1 MSLFSQFRANR
12 DERPD
17 MPAFLI
23 AAGDR
28 SVPITW
34 REFAHD
40 IEVIAWLAKKF
51 VPGATVGL
59 LGENSYEWITAH
71 AAGLFAGITVVPI
84 ETNLSPPEIAER
96 LVFTEA
102 RLLIHS
108 ALYAE
113 KAREVEK
120 LVPGLV
126 IGGFGSR
133 KADEFMDMARTAL
146 DMGEDGVFDLPPRD
160 EREIATLVFTSGT
173 TSKPRGAE
181 LTLEGMRTFTDFAA
195 STLSLKPGDR
205 SLMLLPLYHIFG
217 ICATY
222 AMLAHGVAL
231 GVCPDFRRIYDA
243 VERFRANYLSSC
255 RRWPRFS
262 PARSSSVAA
271 ARRRPWAR
279 P

>member
-96 LVFTEA
+96 LRGAPAHPLGPLRRKGARGREA
-102 RLLIHS
+102 RPR
-108 ALYAE
+108 
-113 KAREVEK
+113 ARH
-120 LVPGLV
+120 
-126 IGGFGSR
+126 R
-133 KADEFMDMARTAL
+133 
-146 DMGEDGVFDLPPRD
+146 
-160 EREIATLVFTSGT
+160 
-173 TSKPRGAE
+173 
-181 LTLEGMRTFTDFAA
+181 
-195 STLSLKPGDR
+195 
-205 SLMLLPLYHIFG
+205 
-217 ICATY
+217 
-222 AMLAHGVAL
+222 
-231 GVCPDFRRIYDA
+231 
-243 VERFRANYLSSC
+243 RFRIPQG
-255 RRWPRFS
+255 R
-262 PARSSSVAA
+262 
-271 ARRRPWAR
+271 
-279 P
+279 